1 MKMSNPKILYVE
13 DDPKSRLVIKK
24 VLENTGC
31 QVYDAENGKEGIKK
45 AVDIL
50 PDIILMD
57 IMLPV
62 MDGLEATRQIRKIDT
77 ISKIPII
84 ALTAK
89 AMVTDK
95 EQILAAGCDE
105 YISKPIDI
113 PHFLET
119 LSQYLDIN
127 LSLSSPPPMPKSGT
141 VPPSLTP
148 SQTILVVDDLPQTL
162 TILEKI
168 LTAEGYKIFTASN
181 GLCALDILKDHQID
195 LVISDILM
203 PEMDGYRL
211 CFEVRKNAQSRDTP
225 FIFYSS
231 HYSNAAE
238 IEFGKK
244 LGADGYLVRPLE
256 IANLIATIK
265 DTLHKEKR
273 SPEPISW
280 EGFSKLHNNLLLS
293 KIMEIAPEKEVF
305 KEQEIG
311 KVLERGHSYLIK
323 EKTQEKSYDLFLQL
337 LSHRYSGLCLTRSN
351 PKFIR
356 EQYSLKK
363 TPFVWLSS
371 TKSDEFTSSTDLTE
385 LSLSIKDFISRAKQ
399 SVILLD
405 GFEFLVSKMGFK
417 VMLEFL
423 QSINEFISN
432 SDSILLMPLNPE
444 IIGNQEVSMLERE
457 LTVLS

>member
-1 MKMSNPKILYVE
+1 MSNPKILYVE

-31 QVYDAENGKEGIKK
+31 QVYDAENGKEGVKLAEEMK
-45 AVDIL
+45 

-62 MDGLEATRQIRKIDT
+62 MDGLEATRQIRKIEA
-77 ISKIPII
+77 ISKTPII

-95 EQILAAGCDE
+95 EQILSAGCDE
-105 YISKPIDI
+105 YIPKPIDI

-127 LSLSSPPPMPKSGT
+127 LSLSSPYPLPKSSRSPASS
-141 VPPSLTP
+141 PPSKSVL
-148 SQTILVVDDLPQTL
+148 IVDDLPQTL
-162 TILEKI
+162 TMLEKI
-168 LTAEGYKIFTASN
+168 LTAEGYKIFSASN
-181 GLCALDILKDHQID
+181 GLCALDVLKHHDVD
-195 LVISDILM
+195 LIISDILM

-211 CFEVRKNAQSRDTP
+211 CFEVRKNAKFNTIP

-238 IEFGKK
+238 VEFGKR
-244 LGADGYLVRPLE
+244 LGANGYLVRPLE
-256 IANLIATIK
+256 ISNLLKIIG
-265 DTLHKEKR
+265 DVLLIERR
-273 SPEPISW
+273 SLEPLSW
-280 EGFSKLHNNLLLS
+280 EEFSRFHNNLLLS
-293 KIMEIAPEKEVF
+293 KIIEIAPEEEAF
-305 KEQEIG
+305 NEQKIE
-311 KVLERGHSYLIK
+311 KMLERGHSYLIK
-323 EKTQEKSYDLFLQL
+323 EKTQEKSYDLFLKL
-337 LSHRYSGLCLTRSN
+337 LSQKYSGLCLTRSN

-363 TPFVWLSS
+363 TPFIWLSN

-385 LSLSIKDFISRAKQ
+385 LSLSIKDFISRAQQ
-399 SVILLD
+399 SIILLD

-432 SDSILLMPLNPE
+432 SSSILLLPLNPE

>member
-77 ISKIPII
+77 ISKTPII

-89 AMVTDK
+89 AMVTDR

-127 LSLSSPPPMPKSGT
+127 LSLSSPPPIPKSGT
-141 VPPSLTP
+141 APPSLTP

-168 LTAEGYKIFTASN
+168 FTAEGYKIFTASN
-181 GLCALDILKDHQID
+181 GLYALDILKDHHVD

-211 CFEVRKNAQSRDTP
+211 CFEVRKNTKSRNTP

-238 IEFGKK
+238 IEFGKR
-244 LGADGYLVRPLE
+244 LGADGYLVRPSE
-256 IANLIATIK
+256 ISNLLKTTK
-265 DTLHKEKR
+265 DVLRKEKH

-280 EGFSKLHNNLLLS
+280 EEFSKLHNNLLLS

-305 KEQEIG
+305 KEQEIE
-311 KVLERGHSYLIK
+311 KMLEGGHSYLIK

-337 LSHRYSGLCLTRSN
+337 LSHKYSGLCLTRGN

-371 TKSDEFTSSTDLTE
+371 TKLDEFTSSTDLTE
-385 LSLSIKDFISRAKQ
+385 LSLSIKEFISRASQ

-432 SDSILLMPLNPE
+432 SNSILLMPLNPE
-444 IIGNQEVSMLERE
+444 IIGHQEVSMLERE